1 MADAAVL
8 KLRRAGRQVDAE
20 FLCCRLRLHSRTG
33 RGCCVGTANRGISGA
48 GLVSA
53 LVVVVISA
61 DLIGVSGR
69 VIAFVHTCTLQ
80 HGTYINPAAMTVAP
94 TSTPQQL

>member
-1 MADAAVL
+1 MADATVL
-8 KLRRAGRQVDAE
+8 KLRRAGRQVNAK
-20 FLCCRLRLHSRTG
+20 LLRRGLRLHSRTG

-53 LVVVVISA
+53 LVVVVIIA

-80 HGTYINPAAMTVAP
+80 HGTHINPAAMTAA
-94 TSTPQQL
+94 

>member
-1 MADAAVL
+1 MADATVL
-8 KLRRAGRQVDAE
+8 KFRRAGRQVDAK

-33 RGCCVGTANRGISGA
+33 RGCCVGTANRGTGGA

-53 LVVVVISA
+53 VVVVVISA

-80 HGTYINPAAMTVAP
+80 HGTHINPAAMTAA
-94 TSTPQQL
+94 

>member
-1 MADAAVL
+1 MNA
-8 KLRRAGRQVDAE
+8 KFFRRGLRFHGRAGR
-20 FLCCRLRLHSRTG
+20 G
-33 RGCCVGTANRGISGA
+33 GCVGTANRGISGA

-80 HGTYINPAAMTVAP
+80 HGTHINPAR
-94 TSTPQQL
+94 SRR